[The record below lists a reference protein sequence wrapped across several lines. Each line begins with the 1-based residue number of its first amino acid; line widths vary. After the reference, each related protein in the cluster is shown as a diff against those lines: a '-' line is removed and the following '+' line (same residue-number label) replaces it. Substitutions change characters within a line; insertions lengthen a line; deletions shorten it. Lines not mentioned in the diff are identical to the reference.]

1 MARRPKV
8 DPLDFSRNRPSWA
21 EELRVK
27 NKNATAEVD
36 AVIAK
41 LVEEGNTVTEQQ
53 RRAAIVAKENG
64 RDFDFQFPVD
74 EPAAPVRATKSS
86 VEPEGDSSIA
96 GLMTNLPAALGTGLA
111 DYFMSNR
118 RAAQAS
124 QKLDEITADEQGS
137 GIIKR
142 LVRDVVGT
150 DVSVNPLENTE
161 NVLRLISPGYRK
173 VRLEEEQKTRAA
185 EKAEALRVIEEEK
198 VRSKSLEER
207 LGGGLAARTARVLGG
222 VSAQALE
229 QAAPIVGGIVG
240 GVPGAAVGSL
250 PMANAAYDASY
261 REALEQFGAT
271 DDEATDYARAMTA
284 VEFGTE
290 AAGGKLAAGAIGK
303 LGITKL
309 TKGAVQEALARK
321 VKGRV
326 GRVAGATVAEG
337 LEEVGAEATGDV
349 VRAGMEAAGTLSS
362 EESRAKLKKFNAEQ
376 TATRLDRYL
385 DSAIGGSAAGGIIA
399 APAAQLS
406 YATEL
411 GKQQAETQK
420 AAEAGYL
427 STVEGAKKQE
437 AEDLKADT
445 ELNEDIRLEQERIQQ
460 EQAKA
465 DAFTKAE
472 QDRAKAEEEQAR
484 QKEVEEEAAF
494 RTIETEDKFRGK
506 TRVERAGDTLVER
519 VPINPPAETTPAQV
533 QAEREQAATAE
544 AERVD
549 RVELGGL
556 TEQLRKRQDSLATK
570 TAEEQAKADKKA
582 KGAET
587 RRRRVIMDQL
597 IQENPDKDPADL
609 APLLRERLKAA
620 PTPAEKAAPA
630 AKPAA
635 TPAGTQ
641 PATALPEAT
650 KPDKDLQDS
659 DVDELTEGLAK
670 LGTLNTVGTTP
681 AADTRK
687 QVKDFK
693 PKLARFIKS
702 VVQRNTN
709 ESADVQNL
717 LRQGKM
723 VVAPNPEAIGN
734 DPEDHTGAASY
745 DPKTGKMYVYLDRVD
760 VDDSVGAIAKALHE
774 STHAGQHNDRE
785 GRPSI
790 LKQMMSNA
798 KYDATEK
805 LIRDNYGKNALA
817 TAAVDAARADTKA
830 RDGDDSVE
838 HLEVVPYFVTAAA
851 EARQGF
857 GRMGSTVRDI
867 KAAARGF
874 MRDKLGADLDI
885 SLAEIASAAQKVAGE
900 IVKTDVQ
907 PALPERAGS
916 GTLNIIGG
924 RNATGFDAAR
934 EAGDT
939 FTEEADAKERFEIPD
954 FQAELVDS
962 FTPEGAAAYR
972 NLLDGQTL
980 SLENFLS
987 HDALFENYPT
997 LKGLKLKVAPLES
1010 YAQYTARDRTVT
1022 LNRNQVVE
1030 ALDSG
1035 NDDFLRNLVLHETQ
1049 HAVQDIEGFSSG
1061 ANKSEFMP
1069 RGIVNSFHDTKS
1081 AWNHAIEQFDVD
1093 RAIAELPFDIRKA
1106 WDLYTKFAGYTTHN
1120 EKAVGFMTNQEFINN
1135 TKSPILKQRAQTY
1148 YNATEN
1154 YDKAVVKYNEAQ
1166 DKAFTKYLSDL
1177 GEAEARNTE
1186 QRSRM
1191 TPAQI
1196 KARPARDTL
1205 LQDPQ
1210 SKEKNL
1216 TRSDLTARVGGQRR
1230 GTAQSVSKFPNQR
1243 QNRSAQELEAQ
1254 EDQLRLEFFSR
1265 KSLDEVTPEE
1275 WAKLDQ
1281 LQGERIRAQLSEKRD
1296 ASVNT
1301 HKPVFEDMMKIPV
1314 GTRIMATHGSKYE
1327 EPTLA
1332 IVTGSRSLRSDDGW
1346 YMLPVVQFEGDN
1358 KTRTVLPSGI
1368 KEVLAPRKVPKTLN
1382 TAGTNSPAFKTW
1394 FGDSVAVN
1402 PDGSPKTFY
1411 TGTSK
1416 DKEFTGFRVPKNGVW
1431 FTDDPKVA
1439 SQYAVEND
1447 SMSAVYE
1454 NGRFRDVNTKSRVFP
1469 VHLKAENPYVITD
1482 ADADAI
1488 SRGRNGNYKQNQA
1501 IFFSKLRAQG
1511 HDSVIWDGTVE
1522 NPKVLVILEDPSQI
1536 KSVNNTGKYSKKPDV
1551 LNTAGTTS
1559 KSNAWET
1566 SRVREILLRT
1576 FSASLGAGKQVQEL
1590 MEHANSAPS
1599 KDRMMAEGSLAKYH
1613 NALDFEA
1620 ARRNMTATELNNQ
1633 IGTEIEVA
1641 TQDTTGYKANKAA
1654 FDSVVDKYGSTGQ
1667 HLKNLRDQ
1675 IDTLT
1680 REIVRQRIAQGN
1692 PLTKKEENLYNKM
1705 LANLGKYNHRQYA
1718 TNLRDVGDKFS
1729 KAVWDA
1735 YSKGKNKSRA
1745 DKENFN
1751 RVANAVDWLINHELV
1766 IPDDLAAASD
1776 EQIRNLHG
1784 TWVGGPNAGD
1794 KTAAQKREE
1803 LEAVRDDVNNNPE
1816 RIKNQAERIVQ
1827 EILGIVSDPGVV
1839 ATYFR
1844 GGKRDNTI
1852 IKQRENIPSP
1862 LRELMGE
1869 IKDVGA
1875 TLMVTAA
1882 KQAEFIARTNMFM
1895 ELTKV
1900 DDGTVAP
1907 PSAVGTADAEGKVKL
1922 EGETYGPMEGW
1933 YVVPDLKLMLDDAV
1947 AELATFEQAAALAV
1961 KNPRWFRNAVLTN
1974 VADKWAAV
1982 AGISK
1987 ALQIIVQP
1995 FNFVYNYAGA
2005 YGMMMINGNA
2015 SPSAWMKGHK
2025 AIVDVVANAL
2035 SPAYSSKILTEL
2047 NQYGVTD
2054 SAFVGDLKAEQ
2065 YQQLA
2070 RVAKDMAGLSPKQ
2083 AASFLGK
2090 VKIGGKELYAM
2101 MDVWSKAANF
2111 YHQVDLLTDFYKAE
2125 GVPRTD
2131 AAIRREAADITNRT
2145 NLTYKR
2151 AAPIVR
2157 GIEAGGGTAY
2167 GVYFYEV
2174 FRTQVNNVLQG
2185 FTELLRANEA
2195 NTYKGRLLM
2204 GSQAVK
2210 RLGGQTAF
2218 WLSAGYIARTAAEMV
2233 FGGEDE
2239 EDKRSLLAE
2248 WMQDQDFLPVGYD
2261 ENGNMTLFQW
2271 SRVDPIGPI
2280 TDLMRAVINKDA
2292 DLKEV
2297 GKKMFDLYVAPRL
2310 VPQIVTAVKAIASDT
2325 AKVNKDPTL
2334 KLVAPDAWSEMI
2346 RALSLNGT
2354 FRNEKEVQGL
2364 WNVVEAFAPGFVG
2377 SWRDTNARPAGK
2389 DPASEVLNVLTY
2401 AGLNLYKMDAKSAAR
2416 DQARKSKDQIKSA
2429 RDELT
2434 LFFDNHPDATPKEVA
2449 SLISKLEADEQKAF
2463 EDLSSVYRG
2472 AKAIGMPEDEITS
2485 TFIAAGVSR
2494 KQLAAVRNSKFQ
2506 PTVVSK
2512 KSFESHKARELADA
2526 ETEKDKEKVE
2536 AEWDKIGQI
2545 VEVSQKSLEEEE

>member
-27 NKNATAEVD
+27 NQNATAEVD

-53 RRAAIVAKENG
+53 RREAIVAREQG

-74 EPAAPVRATKSS
+74 EPALPVKATKPAPEEDSS
-86 VEPEGDSSIA
+86 VA
-96 GLMTNLPAALGTGLA
+96 GLMTNLPAALPGLA
-111 DYFMSNR
+111 DYFMSSR

-124 QKLDEITADEQGS
+124 QKLDEITAEEQGS
-137 GIIKR
+137 GLMRRLIK
-142 LVRDVVGT
+142 DFTGIDGT
-150 DVSVNPLENTE
+150 INPMDNAEETM
-161 NVLRLISPGYRK
+161 RLISPAYRK
-173 VRLEEEQKTRAA
+173 VRLEEEQKRRAA
-185 EKAEALRVIEEEK
+185 EKAEAKRVLEEEAG
-198 VRSKSLEER
+198 VAKSLEER
-207 LGGGLAARTARVLGG
+207 LGGGLAARTARVAGG

-229 QAAPIVGGIVG
+229 QAAPLVGGLVAG
-240 GVPGAAVGSL
+240 APGAAVGSL

-271 DDEATDYARAMTA
+271 DEEATDYARAMTA

-290 AAGGKLAAGAIGK
+290 AVGGKIAAGAIGK

-309 TKGAVQEALARK
+309 TKDAVQDALARK

-326 GRVAGATVAEG
+326 ARIAGATVAEG
-337 LEEVGAEATGDV
+337 VEEVAAEATGDV
-349 VRAGMEAAGTLSS
+349 VRAGMEAAGTLST

-376 TATRLDRYL
+376 TANRLDRYL
-385 DSAIGGSAAGGIIA
+385 DSFIGGSAAGTVIA
-399 APAAQLS
+399 TPAAQLS
-406 YATEL
+406 YASEI

-420 AAEAGYL
+420 AAEDAYRA
-427 STVEGAKKQE
+427 TVEGSKKQE

-445 ELNEDIRLEQERIQQ
+445 ELNEDIRLEQERIAQ
-460 EQAKA
+460 EQAKE
-465 DAFTKAE
+465 DAFKKAE

-544 AERVD
+544 AERVE

-556 TEQLRKRQDSLATK
+556 TEQLKKRRESLATK

-587 RRRRVIMDQL
+587 RRRRIIMDQL
-597 IQENPDKDPADL
+597 IQENPDTDPADL
-609 APLLRERLKAA
+609 APMLRERLKAA
-620 PTPAEKAAPA
+620 PTPAEQA

-635 TPAGTQ
+635 EGVVTPEMKAALRALKVPAATVDKMSYASAQKRLGQATTQ
-641 PATALPEAT
+641 PGTAAPTVLPEAT

-659 DVDELTEGLAK
+659 DVDELAEGLAG

-687 QVKDFK
+687 QVEDFK
-693 PKLARFIKS
+693 PKLARAIKNLVS
-702 VVQRNTN
+702 RNTN
-709 ESADVQNL
+709 QTADVQNL
-717 LRQGKM
+717 IRQQK
-723 VVAPNPEAIGN
+723 VVFAPNPESIGRS
-734 DPEDHTGAASY
+734 ESGAASY
-745 DPKTGKMYVYLDRVD
+745 DTETGKMHVYLDRTDPDD
-760 VDDSVGAIAKALHE
+760 VMAVIANTLHE
-774 STHAGQHNDRE
+774 ATHAGQFNDRE
-785 GRPSI
+785 GRPSL
-790 LKQMMSNA
+790 LKQMMGQEKTNA
-798 KYDATEK
+798 AKAAIIAAD
-805 LIRDNYGKNALA
+805 GKNTLA
-817 TAAVDAARADTKA
+817 TRAIAAAKAASPDT
-830 RDGDDSVE
+830 DIQD
-838 HLEVVPYFVTAAA
+838 LELVPYFVAEAAN
-851 EARQGF
+851 ARQGF
-857 GRMGSTVRDI
+857 GRMGGVVRDV
-867 KAAARGF
+867 KAAAKSF

-885 SLAEIASAAQKVAGE
+885 SLAEIDSAAQKVAGE

-907 PALPERAGS
+907 PALPERAGT

-934 EAGDT
+934 EAGGT

-980 SLENFLS
+980 SLENFLT
-987 HDALFENYPT
+987 HDTLFENYPT

-1022 LNRNQVVE
+1022 LNRNQVVD
-1030 ALDSG
+1030 ALDTG

-1069 RGIVNSFHDTKS
+1069 RGIVNSFHDTKG

-1106 WDLYTKFAGYTTHN
+1106 WDLYTKFAGYKTHN
-1120 EKAVGFMTNQEFINN
+1120 EKAVGFMTNQEFIKN

-1216 TRSDLTARVGGQRR
+1216 TRADLTAKIGGQRR
-1230 GTAQSVSKFPNQR
+1230 GAAESVSKFPNQR
-1243 QNRSAQELEAQ
+1243 QNRSAAELEAQ
-1254 EDQLRLEFFSR
+1254 ENQLRLEFFSR

-1314 GTRIMATHGSKYE
+1314 GTRIMATHGSRYE

-1332 IVTGSRSLRSDDGW
+1332 VVTGSRSLRSDDGW

-1358 KTRTVLPSGI
+1358 KNRTVLPSGI
-1368 KEVLAPRKVPKTLN
+1368 KEVLAPRNV
-1382 TAGTNSPAFKTW
+1382 
-1394 FGDSVAVN
+1394 
-1402 PDGSPKTFY
+1402 
-1411 TGTSK
+1411 
-1416 DKEFTGFRVPKNGVW
+1416 
-1431 FTDDPKVA
+1431 
-1439 SQYAVEND
+1439 
-1447 SMSAVYE
+1447 
-1454 NGRFRDVNTKSRVFP
+1454 KS
-1469 VHLKAENPYVITD
+1469 LQ
-1482 ADADAI
+1482 
-1488 SRGRNGNYKQNQA
+1488 S
-1501 IFFSKLRAQG
+1501 
-1511 HDSVIWDGTVE
+1511 
-1522 NPKVLVILEDPSQI
+1522 
-1536 KSVNNTGKYSKKPDV
+1536 
-1551 LNTAGTTS
+1551 AGTTS
-1559 KSNAWET
+1559 KPNAWET

-1576 FSASLGAGKQVQEL
+1576 LSSSLGAGPQVQEL

-1613 NALDFEA
+1613 NALDYEA
-1620 ARRNMTATELNNQ
+1620 ARRNMTATELNNK
-1633 IGTEIEVA
+1633 IGTEIEIA

-1735 YSKGKNKSRA
+1735 YAKGKNKSRA

-1766 IPDDLAAASD
+1766 IPDDLTAASD

-1784 TWVGGPNAGD
+1784 TWVGGPNASD

-1827 EILGIVSDPGVV
+1827 EILGVVSDPGVV

-1947 AELATFEQAAALAV
+1947 TELATFEQAAALAV

-2005 YGMMMINGNA
+2005 YGMMMMNGNA
-2015 SPSAWMKGHK
+2015 SPSAWLKGHK

-2090 VKIGGKELYAM
+2090 LKIGGKELYAM

-2111 YHQVDLLTDFYKAE
+2111 YHQVDLLTNFYKAE

-2210 RLGGQTAF
+2210 RIGGQAAF
-2218 WLSAGYIARTAAEMV
+2218 WAGAGAIARTAAEMV

-2297 GKKMFDLYVAPRL
+2297 GTKMFDLYVAPRL
-2310 VPQIVTAVKAIASDT
+2310 VPQIVTAVKAITSDT
-2325 AKVNKDPTL
+2325 AKVSKDPTL
-2334 KLVAPDAWSEMI
+2334 KLVAPDAWSEMTRI
-2346 RALSLNGT
+2346 LSLNGM

-2401 AGLNLYKMDAKSAAR
+2401 AGLNLYKMDAKAAATR
-2416 DQARKSKDQIKSA
+2416 QARESKDQIKAA

-2449 SLISKLEADEQKAF
+2449 SLISKLEADEQQAF
-2463 EDLSSVYRG
+2463 EELSSVYRG

-2526 ETEKDKEKVE
+2526 ETQKDKDKVE